1 MERAVSGSP
10 KAEEGSMTWL
20 AWPALTM
27 LVLFIAV
34 LVPPRRR
41 LSHYVVALAFSL
53 TAGAGAVMMT
63 LLIWGITR

>member
-1 MERAVSGSP
+1 
-10 KAEEGSMTWL
+10 MTWL

-27 LVLFIAV
+27 PAVFIAV

-53 TAGAGAVMMT
+53 TAGVGAVVMT
-63 LLIWGITR
+63 LLIWGIMR

>member
-1 MERAVSGSP
+1 
-10 KAEEGSMTWL
+10 MTWL

-27 LVLFIAV
+27 LAVFIAV

-41 LSHYVVALAFSL
+41 LSHYVVALACSL
-53 TAGAGAVMMT
+53 AAGTGAVMMT